1 MLIQLLAQDP
11 LAFVVLVTVLTFSLV
26 LHELGH
32 GVAAY
37 LFGDDTARRM
47 GRLTLNPLKHLDP
60 MGVLLLLF
68 VGVGWAKPVPIDTTR
83 LRPYR
88 AGLFA
93 VSIAGI
99 VINLTLAAL
108 FGFLLYALKEAQ
120 PQAVY
125 LALVEGQPAGW
136 AGLLSLV
143 AFYAGLINLILA
155 LFNLVPVPPLDGS
168 RILMAL
174 VPVRYHPLIWQL
186 DRYALYTF
194 VLIIADMQLNGPISR
209 MLDWAQGLY
218 FHAIFG

>member
-1 MLIQLLAQDP
+1 
-11 LAFVVLVTVLTFSLV
+11 

-32 GVAAY
+32 GLAAY
-37 LFGDDTARRM
+37 AFGDDTARRM

-68 VGVGWAKPVPIDTTR
+68 AGVGWAKPVPINTAR

-88 AGLFA
+88 LGLFV

-99 VINLTLAAL
+99 VINLTLALL
-108 FGFLLYALKEAQ
+108 FGLLLYWLKENHVE
-120 PQAVY
+120 AVY
-125 LALVEGQPAGW
+125 YALVRGEPSGW

-174 VPVRYHPLIWQL
+174 LPVRYHPLIWQL

-209 MLDWAQGLY
+209 MLDWAQRVY
-218 FHAIFG
+218 FQAVLG

>member
-1 MLIQLLAQDP
+1 MLLKLLAQDP
-11 LAFVVLVTVLTFSLV
+11 LAFVVLITVLTFSLV

-32 GVAAY
+32 GLAAY
-37 LFGDDTARRM
+37 LFGDDTARSR
-47 GRLTLNPLKHLDP
+47 GRLTLNPLAHLDP

-68 VGVGWAKPVPIDTTR
+68 AGVGWAKPVPIDTTR

-93 VSIAGI
+93 VSVAGI
-99 VINLTLAAL
+99 VVNLVLAAL
-108 FGFLLYALKEAQ
+108 FGFLLYFLKESQ

-125 LALVEGQPAGW
+125 FALVENRPAGW

-143 AFYAGLINLILA
+143 AFYAGAINLILA

-174 VPVRYHPLIWQL
+174 LPTRYHPLVWRL

-194 VLIIADMQLNGPISR
+194 VLIIADMQLRGPISR
-209 MLDWAQGLY
+209 MLEWAQSVY
-218 FHAIFG
+218 FHTIFG